1 MKNRLDGVN
10 SRLSDMED
18 QISDLEERVK
28 SSIVSRVKEKE
39 FHKMWIV

>member
-1 MKNRLDGVN
+1 MKNRLEEVN

-18 QISDLEERVK
+18 QISDLEETVK

-39 FHKMWIV
+39 LHKM